1 MEGFLGIDVSKGYAD
16 FKLIN
21 AKFEELEKVFQLDDT
36 PIGHKSLDTWL
47 EATIKQHKLSVVYSA
62 VESTG
67 GYENHWFAHLC
78 DVSDRLPVKVAR
90 INPAFVKSSA
100 VANNRLQV
108 TDSLSATNIAAY
120 LVRFGD
126 NVDYTVRD
134 NTYREFRSLHN
145 HILLLKKQHTQT
157 TNQAKQLLYDCFP
170 FMQRYCRQGLP
181 NWVLDLLYKYPTAEK
196 LSRAKVETV
205 AQIKFITPE
214 KAREIID
221 LAKMC
226 QTTRGQ
232 ASDADLI
239 KNLMKELKFMT
250 RQIDNLKKV
259 LENNCITDQTKL
271 LTTIKGI
278 AKYSAAAIMIEIEDI
293 NRFATPKK
301 LAGYFGLYPTLKES
315 GDKKLVSRMSKRG
328 RSTIRGVLYNCARV
342 AVQHDPNMHTICKR
356 QLARGKT
363 YEQAIGVVMHKLLRT
378 VWGVLTSGKEYDYK
392 IDQANRKIHALKPEN
407 TLSKEIEEKRRMQE
421 FDEQAPISNIARKKR
436 NAHLKSQSGNTESA
450 RDHSNARAM
459 QT

>member
-36 PIGHKSLDTWL
+36 PSGHRSLVTWL
-47 EATIKQHKLSVVYSA
+47 EASIKQHGLSMVYSA

-67 GYENHWFAHLC
+67 GYENHWFACLC
-78 DVSDRLPVKVAR
+78 DISDRLPVKVAR
-90 INPAFVKSSA
+90 VNPAFIKNSA
-100 VANNRLQV
+100 VADNRLQV

-120 LVRFGD
+120 LIRYGD
-126 NVDYTVRD
+126 KVDYTVRD

-157 TNQAKQLLYDCFP
+157 TNQTKQLLYDCFP
-170 FMQRYCRQGLP
+170 FMQRYCKQGVP
-181 NWVLDLLYKYPTAEK
+181 GWVLDLLNRYPTAEK

-205 AQIKFITPE
+205 ARIKSITPE
-214 KAREIID
+214 KARELVD
-221 LAKMC
+221 LAKKC
-226 QTTRGQ
+226 QTTRGRG
-232 ASDADLI
+232 SDADLI
-239 KNLMKELKFMT
+239 KSLMKELKCLAGW
-250 RQIDNLKKV
+250 ISDLKKK
-259 LENNCITDQTKL
+259 LEKNCNTDQTKL

-278 AKYSAAAIMIEIEDI
+278 AGYSAAAIMIEIEDI
-293 NRFATPKK
+293 NRFATAKK
-301 LAGYFGLYPTLKES
+301 LAGYFGVHPTLKES
-315 GDKKLVSRMSKRG
+315 GDKKSVSRMSKRG
-328 RSTIRGVLYNCARV
+328 RSTIRGVLYNCARS
-342 AVQHDPNMHTICKR
+342 AVIYDSNMGSIFSR
-356 QLARGKT
+356 QMERGKT
-363 YEQAIGVVMHKLLRT
+363 YDQAIGVVMHKLLRT

-407 TLSKEIEEKRRMQE
+407 APSNEVQEKRRMQE
-421 FDEQAPISNIARKKR
+421 FDEQAPISNIARKRR

-450 RDHSNARAM
+450 RDHSNARTM